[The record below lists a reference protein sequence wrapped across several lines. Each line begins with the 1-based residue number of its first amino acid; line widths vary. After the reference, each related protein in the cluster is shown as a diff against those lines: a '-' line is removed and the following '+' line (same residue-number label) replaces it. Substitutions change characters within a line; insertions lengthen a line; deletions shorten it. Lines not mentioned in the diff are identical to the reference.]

1 MYLLTKFMVKVTHAA
16 STTLC
21 LLKDV
26 EGDLSKEDSKILF
39 DFLVKDLVNIILG
52 RKEAKKS

>member
-1 MYLLTKFMVKVTHAA
+1 MTLDQVHVKVTHATA
-16 STTLC
+16 TTLC

-26 EGDLSKEDSKILF
+26 EGDLSKENIKMFF
-39 DFLVKDLVNIILG
+39 DFLEEDWANVLLG